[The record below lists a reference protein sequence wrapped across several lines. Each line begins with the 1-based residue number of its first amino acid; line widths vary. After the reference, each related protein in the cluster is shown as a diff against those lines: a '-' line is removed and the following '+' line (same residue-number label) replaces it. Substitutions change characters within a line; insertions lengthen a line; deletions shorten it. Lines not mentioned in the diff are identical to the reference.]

1 MEKELIGL
9 RTTLYTFDL
18 SDELSYE
25 HTMNR
30 LKNKG
35 TITTVFINNK
45 LAFEFKENINID
57 TLAH

>member
-18 SDELSYE
+18 SDELSYNR
-25 HTMNR
+25 TMNR